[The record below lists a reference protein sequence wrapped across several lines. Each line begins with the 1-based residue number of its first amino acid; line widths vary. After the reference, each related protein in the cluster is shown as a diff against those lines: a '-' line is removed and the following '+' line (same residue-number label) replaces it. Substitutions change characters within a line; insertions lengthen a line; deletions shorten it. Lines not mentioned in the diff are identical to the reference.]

1 MGAMPTSFPPAI
13 RPRTDSASAPWP
25 GCWRA
30 GSWIRSD
37 GRRPPPLWKKSSRYT
52 MRAAASAAATKKPPG
67 AKGSGPVTSPL
78 PECIFSRPDLY
89 CLPVKRYWLLTG
101 FMLAF
106 FLAAFGAMSALDVR
120 FLEDPADWMAGR
132 GGLPAASA
140 GVGLL
145 IADVFLPV
153 PSSLVMIA
161 HGALFGVVL
170 GTGLSLLGSL
180 GATLFGFAVRP
191 RGAGLLPRLVPTTSR
206 HKADAMLARLG
217 ALPVLI

>member
-1 MGAMPTSFPPAI
+1 MGAMRTSFPPAI
-13 RPRTDSASAPWP
+13 PPRTASASAPWP
-25 GCWRA
+25 CCWRA

-52 MRAAASAAATKKPPG
+52 MRAAASEAGTRRPPG
-67 AKGSGPVTSPL
+67 AKGSARVTSPGH
-78 PECIFSRPDLY
+78 ECILARPNLY

-101 FMLAF
+101 LMLAF
-106 FLAAFGAMSALDVR
+106 FLAAFGVMSALNAP
-120 FLEDPADWMAGR
+120 FLQDPSVWMAGR

-170 GTGLSLLGSL
+170 GTGLSLFGSV
-180 GATLFGFAVRP
+180 GATPFRFAVRP